1 MLRGERAP
9 DDIGRDL
16 VGSAEPTLAVLDDVG
31 TTVSADQTA
40 TGGEVHPGEGWE
52 VTIYSKAKQ

>member
-9 DDIGRDL
+9 DGVGRDL
-16 VGSAEPTLAVLDDVG
+16 VGSAEPALAVLDDVG

-40 TGGEVHPGEGWE
+40 TGGEVHPGEGS
-52 VTIYSKAKQ
+52 YNLQ